1 MNSLPIQHLPSSWDV
16 SGLVKRNRGRGSLE
30 METER
35 DSMEEVTY
43 LCGVREGQQWGAGK
57 ESKFSHQRQA
67 VCIRIC
73 HLQSV
78 PLKSPLMAYKL
89 QL

>member
-1 MNSLPIQHLPSSWDV
+1 
-16 SGLVKRNRGRGSLE
+16 

-35 DSMEEVTY
+35 DSMEEVTSV
-43 LCGVREGQQWGAGK
+43 CRVQEGQQWGAGK